1 MQFNDQDILTDL
13 LLNIKAISVDYH
25 NAVLESANDNVRNT
39 LIQLNNEEI
48 NLQRQVFNLM
58 RDRNWYQINAAETS
72 NQSKINA
79 EVDQH
84 QLPY

>member
-13 LLNIKAISVDYH
+13 LQNIKAISVDYH

-58 RDRNWYQINAAETS
+58 RDRNWHQINAADTS
-72 NQSKINA
+72 NQSKIGA
-79 EVDQH
+79 EVDHH